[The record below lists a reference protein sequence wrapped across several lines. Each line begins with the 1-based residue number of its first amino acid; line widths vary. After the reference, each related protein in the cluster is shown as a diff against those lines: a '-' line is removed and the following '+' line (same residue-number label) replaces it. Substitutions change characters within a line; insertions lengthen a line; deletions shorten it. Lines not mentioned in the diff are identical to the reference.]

1 MVRLTH
7 VFNRLEERKV
17 LVAGDFMV
25 DRYTFGKSKR
35 ISPEAPV
42 PVILV
47 DYEEE
52 RAGGAGNVVL
62 NLVSLGMKVTAL
74 GRVGDDAAGQVV
86 KSSLAKENV
95 ETSAIFC
102 QNGFQTPQKARI
114 IASNQQI
121 VRIDYE
127 TITPLDQIL
136 EAEIVDAID
145 AVVQFQ
151 DIIAISDYAK
161 GFLTDTILQAIIKA
175 ARKYNIPVIVDPKGT
190 EFTKYNQVTVL
201 KPNLSE
207 AYAASNLPGRPLT
220 EVAAAIF
227 KKVSV
232 DVLMITRSEA
242 GISLYYPDGSYED
255 HPVQVKQLRDVTG
268 AGDTVLA
275 VLCCALANGLS
286 LSEATT
292 LSNIAATVAVERVG
306 CARVTLSEIAR
317 RMIELHAPSK
327 VFENAHSSALVQVLK
342 GKEFIQLQL
351 PSDCK
356 VDADLLRC
364 LRKLANDK
372 VKESKE
378 LVVTISDPGLDED
391 IISVLAS
398 LKDIDYIHITPN
410 ESEACIFQ
418 GNQAIKPF
426 QVFEFK
432 KPDLVVQIKN
442 CSS

>member
-1 MVRLTH
+1 MVKLTH
-7 VFNRLEERKV
+7 VFNQIEERKI

-47 DYEEE
+47 DSEEE

-62 NLVSLGMKVTAL
+62 NLVSLGMQVTAL

-86 KSSLAKENV
+86 KSCLTKEGV
-95 ETSAIFC
+95 EASAIFC
-102 QNGFQTPQKARI
+102 QKGFQTPQKARV

-127 TITPLDQIL
+127 NITPLELSL
-136 EAEIVDAID
+136 EAEIVKAID
-145 AVVQFQ
+145 AIVQFQ
-151 DIIAISDYAK
+151 DIVAISDYAK
-161 GFLTDTILQAIIKA
+161 GFLTDAVLQAIITA
-175 ARKYNIPVIVDPKGT
+175 ARKYNIPVIADPKGI
-190 EFTKYNQVTVL
+190 EFTKYNRATVL

-227 KKVSV
+227 AKVDV
-232 DVLMITRSEA
+232 DVLMVTRSEA
-242 GISLYYPDGSYED
+242 GISLYYPDGSFED
-255 HPVQVKQLRDVTG
+255 HPVQVRQIRDVTG

-286 LSEATT
+286 LSEATA

-327 VFENAHSSALVQVLK
+327 IFENAHSSALVQALK

-364 LRKLANDK
+364 LRKLASDK

-378 LVVTISDPGLDED
+378 LVVTISDPGLDEELV
-391 IISVLAS
+391 SVLAS
-398 LKDIDYIHITPN
+398 LKDVDYIHISPD
-410 ESEACIFQ
+410 ESELCIFR
-418 GNQAIKPF
+418 GNSATRPSQI
-426 QVFEFK
+426 FEFENAN
-432 KPDLVVQIKN
+432 LVQK
-442 CSS
+442 S